1 MNSFKQSRKLA
12 PRAKAAPWLAPVAL
26 LVAALLAGA
35 PVYSETSTPVKAQ
48 VKVPTV
54 TVAPVKMAEII
65 GQVFVSGTLVA
76 RDEILVYPQVSGF
89 TIDSLTKRIGETVA
103 AGDVLA
109 TLATRNLTVQV
120 TQAQAEVTRVEA
132 SIRQAQSQI
141 NTAQAGLTQA
151 EAQLARNAQLKN
163 RGVGTQANLDDATAA
178 AATARAAFSSAT
190 DGLALA
196 QAQRDQVQAQ
206 LDLAMLNLDHAQI
219 TAPAAGIVSARN
231 GQLGEIASSG
241 GEPIYRIIA
250 DGAVDVELEI
260 IESALGAVSVGDP
273 VTLDIASVGTVT
285 GSVLRISP
293 TVDRVNRL
301 AIVTVE
307 VSSENQLRP
316 GLFANGTIETARRTS
331 LTVPTEAILN
341 DSGDTYVLRVKEGV
355 IERSPVI
362 AGLIWEDYREII
374 DGLVENDMVIARAGA
389 FFIDGD
395 TVNTITEDQK
405 TSSPAVTA
413 GKDAGQ

>member
-1 MNSFKQSRKLA
+1 MNRSKQSRKNT
-12 PRAKAAPWLAPVAL
+12 PRLKTDPWYAPVT
-26 LVAALLAGA
+26 LVVVAMLAGA
-35 PVYSETSTPVKAQ
+35 PVYSETSTAVKAQ

-54 TVAPVKMAEII
+54 TVSPVKMAEII

-89 TIDSLTKRIGETVA
+89 TIDSLTKRVGETVD

-132 SIRQAQSQI
+132 TIRQAQSQI

-151 EAQLARNAQLKN
+151 EAQLARNAQLKK
-163 RGVGTQANLDDATAA
+163 RGVGTQANLDDATAGA
-178 AATARAAFSSAT
+178 VTARAAFSSAT

-196 QAQRDQVQAQ
+196 RALREQAQAQ
-206 LDLAMLNLDHAQI
+206 LDLALLNLDHAQV
-219 TAPAAGIVSARN
+219 TAPAGGIVSARN
-231 GQLGEIASSG
+231 GQIGEIASSA

-260 IESALGAVSVGDP
+260 IESALGAVSVDDP

-285 GSVLRISP
+285 GNVLRISP
-293 TVDRVNRL
+293 TVDKVNRL

-307 VSSENQLRP
+307 VRTDSPLRP
-316 GLFANGTIETARRTS
+316 GLFANGSIETARRVS

-341 DSGDTYVLRVKEGV
+341 DSGDTYVLRVKDGV
-355 IERSPVI
+355 VERSPVT

-374 DGLVENDMVIARAGA
+374 VGLAENDMVIARAGA
-389 FFIDGD
+389 FFTDGD
-395 TVNTITEDQK
+395 RVNTITDDQK
-405 TSSPAVTA
+405 AQSSKAIVE
-413 GKDAGQ
+413 KDTGQ